1 MSKSLKFKKKTTK
14 KSPLYKFIHQAIK
27 TTKTP
32 IATSVKK
39 SLTKTSQGVNK
50 TLTNT
55 RIAKSV
61 KKSLTKTSQGKT
73 SQGEQVNQHDVFKM
87 LNFKKDIDLPLF
99 PLSKDHKIFKAYI
112 DAYKGNYKFLISM
125 AEHPDDMKEYFN
137 FKVYAYAQA
146 WDIDIHKSKKIS
158 PYHYEII
165 FERISTLGYTRDKY
179 VISHSQQISRLT
191 IEQGWPQ
198 QDFCGCIYHG
208 TVLTSISEL
217 LNICVAHYA
226 VWDLKYTRL
235 TYPENCNGIVGTILW
250 NISTDEE
257 FRNKLNHSFFHTKE
271 VYALQDVEIFP
282 QGKVLP
288 DLEFPPNPRLIEF
301 NKSRATDTSRQ
312 SCNVM

>member
-1 MSKSLKFKKKTTK
+1 MKKLYFFILQRKKMSKSLKLKKKTTK
-14 KSPLYKFIHQAIK
+14 KSPLYNFIHQAKK

-39 SLTKTSQGVNK
+39 SLTKTSQGVKK
-50 TLTNT
+50 TLT
-55 RIAKSV
+55 
-61 KKSLTKTSQGKT
+61 KKSQS
-73 SQGEQVNQHDVFKM
+73 EQVNQHDVFKM
-87 LNFKKDIDLPLF
+87 LKLKNIHFRLREDDE
-99 PLSKDHKIFKAYI
+99 IFKAYI

-179 VISHSQQISRLT
+179 VISHSEQISRLT
-191 IEQGWPQ
+191 IEQGWPE
-198 QDFCGCIYHG
+198 QDLCGCIYHG

-271 VYALQDVEIFP
+271 VYALQDIEIFP

-301 NKSRATDTSRQ
+301 NKSRASRATDTSRQ

>member
-1 MSKSLKFKKKTTK
+1 MKKLYFFILQRKKMSKSLKFKKKTTK

-32 IATSVKK
+32 IATSVK
-39 SLTKTSQGVNK
+39 SLTKTSQGVK
-50 TLTNT
+50 KPLT
-55 RIAKSV
+55 
-61 KKSLTKTSQGKT
+61 KKSQS
-73 SQGEQVNQHDVFKM
+73 EQVNQHDVFKM
-87 LNFKKDIDLPLF
+87 LKLKNIHFRLREDDE
-99 PLSKDHKIFKAYI
+99 IFKAYI
-112 DAYKGNYKFLISM
+112 YAHKRNYKFLISM
-125 AEHPDDMKEYFN
+125 AADDMKEYFN
-137 FKVYAYAQA
+137 FKVYAYACA
-146 WDIDIHKSKKIS
+146 WDDVKHKSKKIS

-165 FERISTLGYTRDKY
+165 FERISTLGYSRDKY
-179 VISHSQQISRLT
+179 VISHSEQISRLT
-191 IEQGWPQ
+191 IEEGWPE
-198 QDFCGCIYHG
+198 QDFSGCIYHG

-282 QGKVLP
+282 QGKVLS

-301 NKSRATDTSRQ
+301 NKSRASQ
-312 SCNVM
+312 ASQASCNVM